1 MAGLHSDVVQCEMK
15 LKELLLPFALVV
27 LVGAGGEAE
36 AMTAEQRQVMKVAA
50 TQMCAHRT
58 AVKADEYGVV
68 PIDRA
73 RESVL
78 NSAHTAEEQRNIN
91 AFFALV
97 KTKCG

>member
-1 MAGLHSDVVQCEMK
+1 MK

-27 LVGAGGEAE
+27 FVGAGGEAE
-36 AMTAEQRQVMKVAA
+36 AMTAEQRHVMEVTA
-50 TQMCAHRT
+50 TQMCAHRA
-58 AVKADEYGVV
+58 AVKAAGYDVG

-78 NSAHTAEEQRNIN
+78 KSAHTAEEQRNVN

>member
-1 MAGLHSDVVQCEMK
+1 MK
-15 LKELLLPFALVV
+15 LKDLLLPFALVV

-36 AMTAEQRQVMKVAA
+36 AITAEQRHVMEVTA
-50 TQMCAHRT
+50 TKMCAHRA
-58 AVKADEYGVV
+58 AVKAAGYDAG

-78 NSAHTAEEQRNIN
+78 KSAHTAEEQRNIN